1 MYYFLLLISVPA
13 PFSPRYGRYIL
24 NDSYDR
30 LFMATVSVCSFCVR
44 VRRKAVICSFHK
56 NRFICVFACV
66 EATLLTA
73 GILLFFLATVFS
85 YLQFPPSGHFLA
97 YTLSIDFPSS
107 CFPFHPSRV
116 TVASNP
122 IHLSSHASPSLLPS
136 HPSLW
141 LSLFGLL
148 ACRVTKLFFFFVHL
162 LSLVFVFNK
171 VIFTTRTPHRAS
183 PWRLL
188 SGAPSFLARAREAA
202 SLSSFS
208 LCLIPCC

>member
-1 MYYFLLLISVPA
+1 MRRGNIVNSRNFTLFFSQL
-13 PFSPRYGRYIL
+13 FSPI
-24 NDSYDR
+24 
-30 LFMATVSVCSFCVR
+30 FSFLPPD
-44 VRRKAVICSFHK
+44 IFWL
-56 NRFICVFACV
+56 
-66 EATLLTA
+66 TLCPLTSLPRA
-73 GILLFFLATVFS
+73 
-85 YLQFPPSGHFLA
+85 
-97 YTLSIDFPSS
+97 FPSIRPES
-107 CFPFHPSRV
+107 RWHPTPSISRP
-116 TVASNP
+116 TP
-122 IHLSSHASPSLLPS
+122 PPSLLPS